1 MASDRKVLCLLVF
14 LYVAAINAETEK
26 EITEV
31 DEKKIISQED
41 KPQCVKKFVDWCN
54 KIQYPQE
61 GDQGLAI
68 QSISYRDDAK
78 FLPSVLFVRFGRH
91 KLHQKW
97 IAVVFLHTRSRL
109 ELQG

>member
-68 QSISYRDDAK
+68 QSISYRDDAN
-78 FLPSVLFVRFGRH
+78 FYRVFCSSDSEGTNCTRNGSPWFSA
-91 KLHQKW
+91 HQ
-97 IAVVFLHTRSRL
+97 ITS
-109 ELQG
+109 